1 MLGGKLNFDSR
12 FFVDLDESKID
23 IGLYELSG
31 VDFVSMSY
39 SNNASVEKILGKTRG
54 VTMPKGPTQQTLS
67 VGRNLIYEDPIL
79 GFTGDKS
86 ISAHLNYGDEYYG
99 FSEGYLTSYS
109 LNCAVGS
116 VPRITSNFQ
125 IYDYLTG
132 SSPNYLGEQFEDHP
146 IIDIPSQGS
155 IKINC
160 DNSETNRVVGFDYSI
175 KINRKPHYSIGSYE
189 ADVEFIP
196 PIEYS
201 ANVTID
207 IDDAFLK
214 GAKNFLEDRENKSV
228 SISVEGRGGEFI
240 QSVTIPNA
248 SLVSEKI
255 EASAESELKLVLTY
269 IGHA

>member
-99 FSEGYLTSYS
+99 FSKGYLTSYS

-146 IIDIPSQGS
+146 IIDIPS
-155 IKINC
+155 
-160 DNSETNRVVGFDYSI
+160 VVGFDYSI